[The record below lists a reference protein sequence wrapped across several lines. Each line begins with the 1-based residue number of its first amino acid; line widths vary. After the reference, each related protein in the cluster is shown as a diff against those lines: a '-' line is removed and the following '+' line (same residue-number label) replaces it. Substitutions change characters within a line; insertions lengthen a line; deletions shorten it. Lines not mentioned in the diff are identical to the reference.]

1 MTGPEKLSIGGV
13 SFYKSDVKSYEVKN
27 QGNLTLNTVFMK
39 DGTKVSFND
48 QDPKNKASIM
58 MGVDG
63 ATSKQG
69 IKFSNV
75 HLFSLTGTNSKDYYY
90 LSDSDVFNIDLG
102 NDNGNP
108 DELQLVYDDKTRES
122 LISPR
127 YVELDANDKIVD
139 RNLSDEEFINM
150 NEGFFF
156 KSKE

>member
-27 QGNLTLNTVFMK
+27 QGDVNLNTVFMK

-102 NDNGNP
+102 NDNGNA
-108 DELQLVYDDKTRES
+108 DELKFVYNDETRRNITSPSYVDK
-122 LISPR
+122 
-127 YVELDANDKIVD
+127 DANDKIKDV
-139 RNLSDEEFINM
+139 NLSNEKFINM
-150 NEGFFF
+150 HEGLFYRP
-156 KSKE
+156 KE